1 MNNVLLIQPRD
12 FYGTISRTAELAY
25 AQTMNKRY
33 FGANIIFFS
42 GQPSFNSVLGLC
54 QPDTVNIIAN
64 GDIYFDHD
72 SNLRAPEEGQCFA
85 LSRWDVAQ
93 DGSLTHHRSAWSQDA
108 WVFNGLPP
116 DIDAPFPMGVPG
128 CDNALAALLTSAGM
142 MVLNPSETIKAY
154 HVHISGHRTY
164 DRSPSSPD
172 RVPPP
177 YRAIPITA

>member
-1 MNNVLLIQPRD
+1 MNSVLLIQPRD

-116 DIDAPFPMGVPG
+116 DIDAPFPMGVPSRG
-128 CDNALAALLTSAGM
+128 SRQNSLTGSSRRRSTMRMTPSRRGSSLPCLGAARSLA
-142 MVLNPSETIKAY
+142 
-154 HVHISGHRTY
+154 
-164 DRSPSSPD
+164 RSRS
-172 RVPPP
+172 
-177 YRAIPITA
+177 